1 MNFFNPNVIFEG
13 SVQLENDP
21 TQSNH
26 AARKSWVEANAIM
39 AIHTDSS
46 LLAETTIVNGEKQ
59 LKLKSLAVTDV
70 TVDSTETSLAN
81 WITNNYT
88 NGTELQEGDML
99 ILTNTSSARTE
110 TYIHNGGIAGTAAD
124 FTEIQGSDVS
134 GSEVRSYFSGGDGI
148 NYNSSSG
155 AFTANQGQIRGFFS
169 AGTGLGYDDANG
181 VFSLSVDSDG
191 ISEGSTNLY
200 FTDARAQGAISVSG
214 AGLSKTGGA
223 ISLTADSDDISEGVS
238 NLYFT
243 EARSR
248 GALSAASL
256 VNDIQLLS
264 FNSTSGALSVPLSG
278 VFNEFSAGT
287 GLAWDGGGTFSLS
300 ADSDDISEGVSN
312 LYFTDARAQNAI
324 SVSGAGLSK
333 TGGAISLTADTDD
346 ISEGVSNQYFTDAR
360 ARAAVSEDSTV
371 QNQLLSYDSSTGKFS
386 VDLDDLRKE
395 FANQS
400 LTANTFLTLNH
411 GLGKKFVHVSA
422 YDSNDNL
429 VMLDVQ
435 LTDSNNLKV
444 KAGTNKTGIKIV
456 ISL

>member
-200 FTDARAQGAISVSG
+200 FTDARAQAAISVSG

-243 EARSR
+243 QARAR
-248 GALSAASL
+248 GAISVPTA
-256 VNDIQLLS
+256 VNDIELLS
-264 FNSTSGALSVPLSG
+264 YSSATGQASVLLSNI
-278 VFNEFSAGT
+278 FAEFSAGT

-312 LYFTDARAQNAI
+312 LYFTDARAQAAI

-346 ISEGVSNQYFTDAR
+346 ISEGSTNQYFTDAR

-444 KAGTNKTGIKIV
+444 KAGSNKTGVKIV